1 MQRHPYRGPGLV
13 NVDFTMIK
21 DNPLTEGTNLQL
33 RFEFFNVLNRV
44 SLRNVNGNMASMTFG
59 RSTATFPA
67 KQIQLGVRIAS

>member
-1 MQRHPYRGPGLV
+1 MV

-67 KQIQLGVRIAS
+67 QQIQLGVRIAS